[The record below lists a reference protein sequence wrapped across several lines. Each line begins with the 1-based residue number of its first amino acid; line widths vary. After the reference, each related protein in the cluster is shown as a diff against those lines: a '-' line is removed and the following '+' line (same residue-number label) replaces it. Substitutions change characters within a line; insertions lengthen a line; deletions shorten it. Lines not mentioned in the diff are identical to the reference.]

1 MSQPILVTGAT
12 GRQGGA
18 VVDALLALKQSN
30 ITILA
35 VTRDTKSAGAK
46 KLTDKSSSIKLVQGN
61 LDNVPALFQEAKRV
75 HSEPI
80 WGAYLVQV
88 SLDQGATLESEV
100 AQGKAF
106 VDEAIRNGVK
116 HLVYSSVERGGDVA
130 SWENP
135 TPILHFQSKYRI
147 ERYLRDVTS
156 PGKQGEKMG
165 WTILRPVAFMDN
177 LKPEFPTKVFMAAL
191 RNHLKT
197 DKANQWVA
205 VHDIGVFAAKAFGDQ
220 AKWNHRAVG
229 LAGDEL
235 TFGQMDSSFL
245 NATGHTTPV
254 TFWFMGSVLTY
265 MVSELRLMIGWFAT
279 DGYRADIKELRNEYP
294 DLMTMEQWLTQKSA
308 FQSK

>member
-1 MSQPILVTGAT
+1 MSQSILVTGAT

-18 VVDALLALKQSN
+18 VVDALLALKESK

-35 VTRDTKSAGAK
+35 VTRDIKSAGAK
-46 KLTDKSSSIKLVQGN
+46 KLMDKSSSIKLVQGN

-75 HSEPI
+75 HSEPL
-80 WGAYLVQV
+80 WGVYLVQV

-100 AQGKAF
+100 AQGKAV

-116 HLVYSSVERGGDVA
+116 HLVYSSVERGGDAA

-147 ERYLRDVTS
+147 ERYLRDVS
-156 PGKQGEKMG
+156 APGKQGEKMG

-205 VHDIGVFAAKAFGDQ
+205 VHDIGVFAAKAFSDPTR
-220 AKWNHRAVG
+220 WNHRAIG

-235 TFGQMDSSFL
+235 TFEQMDSSFL
-245 NATGHTTPV
+245 NATGHAIPV
-254 TFWFMGSVLTY
+254 TFWFMGSLLTY

-279 DGYRADIKELRNEYP
+279 DGYRADIQELRREYP
-294 DLMTMEQWLTQKSA
+294 DLMTMEQWLAQKSA
-308 FQSK
+308 FRNK

>member
-1 MSQPILVTGAT
+1 MSHTILVTGAT

-18 VVDALLALKQSN
+18 VVDALLALKQSD

-35 VTRDTKSAGAK
+35 VTRDTKGASAKTLA
-46 KLTDKSSSIKLVQGN
+46 DKSSSIKLVQGN

-80 WGAYLVQV
+80 WGVYSVQV

-100 AQGKAF
+100 AQGKA
-106 VDEAIRNGVK
+106 VIDEAIRNGVK
-116 HLVYSSVERGGDVA
+116 HFVYSSVERGGDAA

-197 DKANQWVA
+197 DKSNQWVA
-205 VHDIGVFAAKAFGDQ
+205 VHDIGVFAAKAFSGPDT
-220 AKWNHRAVG
+220 WNQRAVG

-235 TFGQMDSSFL
+235 TVEEMDNSFL

-279 DGYRADIKELRNEYP
+279 DGYKADIKERRKEHP
-294 DLMTMEQWLTQKSA
+294 DLMTMEQWLSTTSA
-308 FQSK
+308 FRSK